1 MAYKIAFFGAKPYDI
16 ASFDKVNEKYNYDIR
31 YYKGHLNPN
40 NVVLTQDTDV
50 VCIFVND
57 TADAAV
63 IDAMVDNGVKLLAL
77 RCAGF
82 NNVDLKAAKG
92 KLPVVRVPAYS
103 PYAVAEYSLALML
116 SLNRK
121 IHRAY
126 WRTRDGNFSLNGL
139 MGFDMHGK
147 TIGIIGTGK
156 IAKILIRL
164 LKGFGMRILA
174 YDLYPDMKFAGEEGI
189 SYVSLDELYRESDI
203 ISLHCPL
210 TDQTKYM
217 IDKDSIDKM
226 KEGVMIINTG
236 RGQLINT
243 NDLIEG
249 LKEKKIAAAGLD
261 VYEEEGEYFYEDTLQ
276 LSIGGMFFGL
286 LLGFIL
292 ALMRLSPIWPVRWL
306 ARFYISIFRGT
317 PLIAQLFMI
326 YYGLPQ
332 FGIELDPIPS
342 AMIGLS
348 LNTAAYAAET
358 LRAAISSIDKGQW
371 EAAASIG
378 MTPWQT
384 MRRAILPQAARVA
397 LPPLSNSFIS
407 LVKDTSLAATIQVP
421 ELFRQA
427 QLITSRT
434 LDVFTMYLAASLIY
448 WIMATVLST
457 LQNHFENQL
466 NRQER
471 EPK

>member
-82 NNVDLKAAKG
+82 NNVDMKAAKG

-156 IAKILIRL
+156 IARILIRL

-226 KEGVMIINTG
+226 KKGVMIINTG

-261 VYEEEGEYFYEDTLQ
+261 VYEEEGEYFYEDK
-276 LSIGGMFFGL
+276 SDKI
-286 LLGFIL
+286 IDDD
-292 ALMRLSPIWPVRWL
+292 VL
-306 ARFYISIFRGT
+306 AR
-317 PLIAQLFMI
+317 L
-326 YYGLPQ
+326 
-332 FGIELDPIPS
+332 
-342 AMIGLS
+342 LS
-348 LNTAAYAAET
+348 FNNVIVTSHQAFFTKEALHNIAET
-358 LRAAISSIDKGQW
+358 
-371 EAAASIG
+371 
-378 MTPWQT
+378 
-384 MRRAILPQAARVA
+384 
-397 LPPLSNSFIS
+397 
-407 LVKDTSLAATIQVP
+407 
-421 ELFRQA
+421 
-427 QLITSRT
+427 
-434 LDVFTMYLAASLIY
+434 
-448 WIMATVLST
+448 T
-457 LQNHFENQL
+457 LQNIDDFRHHRPLVNEVIL
-466 NRQER
+466 
-471 EPK
+471 

>member
-1 MAYKIAFFGAKPYDI
+1 MTYKIAFFGAKPYDI

-40 NVVLTQDTDV
+40 NVVLTQDTDA

-63 IDAMVDNGVKLLAL
+63 IDAMVNNGVKLLAL

-156 IAKILIRL
+156 IARILIRL

-261 VYEEEGEYFYEDTLQ
+261 VYEEEGEYFYEDK
-276 LSIGGMFFGL
+276 SDKI
-286 LLGFIL
+286 IDDD
-292 ALMRLSPIWPVRWL
+292 VL
-306 ARFYISIFRGT
+306 AR
-317 PLIAQLFMI
+317 L
-326 YYGLPQ
+326 
-332 FGIELDPIPS
+332 
-342 AMIGLS
+342 LS
-348 LNTAAYAAET
+348 FNNVIVTSHQAFFTKEALHNIAET
-358 LRAAISSIDKGQW
+358 
-371 EAAASIG
+371 
-378 MTPWQT
+378 
-384 MRRAILPQAARVA
+384 
-397 LPPLSNSFIS
+397 
-407 LVKDTSLAATIQVP
+407 
-421 ELFRQA
+421 
-427 QLITSRT
+427 
-434 LDVFTMYLAASLIY
+434 
-448 WIMATVLST
+448 T
-457 LQNHFENQL
+457 LQNIDDFRHHRPLVNEVIL
-466 NRQER
+466 
-471 EPK
+471 

>member
-1 MAYKIAFFGAKPYDI
+1 MLDIKTNNMAYKIAFFGAKPYDI

-40 NVVLTQDTDV
+40 NVVLTQDTDA

-147 TIGIIGTGK
+147 TLGIIGTGK

-236 RGQLINT
+236 RGLLINT

-261 VYEEEGEYFYEDTLQ
+261 VYEEEGEYFYEDK
-276 LSIGGMFFGL
+276 SDKI
-286 LLGFIL
+286 IDDD
-292 ALMRLSPIWPVRWL
+292 VL
-306 ARFYISIFRGT
+306 AR
-317 PLIAQLFMI
+317 L
-326 YYGLPQ
+326 
-332 FGIELDPIPS
+332 
-342 AMIGLS
+342 LS
-348 LNTAAYAAET
+348 FNNVIVTSHQAFFTKEALHNIAET
-358 LRAAISSIDKGQW
+358 
-371 EAAASIG
+371 
-378 MTPWQT
+378 
-384 MRRAILPQAARVA
+384 
-397 LPPLSNSFIS
+397 
-407 LVKDTSLAATIQVP
+407 
-421 ELFRQA
+421 
-427 QLITSRT
+427 
-434 LDVFTMYLAASLIY
+434 
-448 WIMATVLST
+448 T
-457 LQNHFENQL
+457 LQNIEDFRCHRPLVNEVIL
-466 NRQER
+466 
-471 EPK
+471 

>member
-1 MAYKIAFFGAKPYDI
+1 MTYKIAFFGAKPYDI

-40 NVVLTQDTDV
+40 NVVLTQDTDA

-63 IDAMVDNGVKLLAL
+63 IDAMVNNGVKLLAL

-174 YDLYPDMKFAGEEGI
+174 YDLYPDMKFAEEEGI

-210 TDQTKYM
+210 TDQTRYM
-217 IDKDSIDKM
+217 IDKDSIGKM
-226 KEGVMIINTG
+226 KKGVMIINTG

-261 VYEEEGEYFYEDTLQ
+261 VYEEEGEYFYEDK
-276 LSIGGMFFGL
+276 SDKI
-286 LLGFIL
+286 IDDD
-292 ALMRLSPIWPVRWL
+292 VL
-306 ARFYISIFRGT
+306 AR
-317 PLIAQLFMI
+317 L
-326 YYGLPQ
+326 
-332 FGIELDPIPS
+332 
-342 AMIGLS
+342 LS
-348 LNTAAYAAET
+348 FNNVIVTSHQAFFTKEALYNIAET
-358 LRAAISSIDKGQW
+358 TLRNIDDFRHHRPLVN
-371 EAAASIG
+371 EV
-378 MTPWQT
+378 
-384 MRRAILPQAARVA
+384 IL
-397 LPPLSNSFIS
+397 
-407 LVKDTSLAATIQVP
+407 
-421 ELFRQA
+421 
-427 QLITSRT
+427 
-434 LDVFTMYLAASLIY
+434 
-448 WIMATVLST
+448 
-457 LQNHFENQL
+457 
-466 NRQER
+466 
-471 EPK
+471 

>member
-1 MAYKIAFFGAKPYDI
+1 MLDIKTNNMAYKIAFFGAKPYDI

-50 VCIFVND
+50 VCFFVND

-261 VYEEEGEYFYEDTLQ
+261 VYEEEGEYFYEDK
-276 LSIGGMFFGL
+276 SDKI
-286 LLGFIL
+286 IDDD
-292 ALMRLSPIWPVRWL
+292 VL
-306 ARFYISIFRGT
+306 AR
-317 PLIAQLFMI
+317 L
-326 YYGLPQ
+326 
-332 FGIELDPIPS
+332 
-342 AMIGLS
+342 LS
-348 LNTAAYAAET
+348 FNNVIVTSHQAFFTKEALHNIAET
-358 LRAAISSIDKGQW
+358 
-371 EAAASIG
+371 
-378 MTPWQT
+378 
-384 MRRAILPQAARVA
+384 
-397 LPPLSNSFIS
+397 
-407 LVKDTSLAATIQVP
+407 
-421 ELFRQA
+421 
-427 QLITSRT
+427 
-434 LDVFTMYLAASLIY
+434 
-448 WIMATVLST
+448 T
-457 LQNHFENQL
+457 LQNIEDFRCHRPLVNEVIL
-466 NRQER
+466 
-471 EPK
+471 